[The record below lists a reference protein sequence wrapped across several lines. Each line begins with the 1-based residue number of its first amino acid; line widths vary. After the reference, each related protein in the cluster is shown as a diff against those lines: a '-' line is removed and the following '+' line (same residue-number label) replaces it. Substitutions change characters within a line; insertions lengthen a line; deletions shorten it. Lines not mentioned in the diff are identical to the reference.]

1 MTQQM
6 AYHPLPESEVSL
18 AHLHRRFAKDYA
30 TEGLPESAYGYYR
43 SWAQDLENMFGLGYV
58 SFKFFVVSR
67 ITVGKLE
74 GQLRYGYFK

>member
-18 AHLHRRFAKDYA
+18 DHLHRRFAKDYA

-58 SFKFFVVSR
+58 SFKF
-67 ITVGKLE
+67 
-74 GQLRYGYFK
+74 